1 MHPGS
6 ATGASSC
13 SALGQ
18 SPTEGTHP
26 TNATQRSLFSLFN
39 SPQARCLAAVG
50 GEGRDRAWFGVRV
63 EPLILFLAKNG
74 RMGLPH
80 GKESLPKGNGDGPVA
95 LRLSPDTH
103 PWGSMAANATASA
116 WQTQL
121 NGTARGAAGSPQ
133 LCAIS
138 TAARRQSGG
147 RARPLHRMGLR
158 SDVLSSCSQTSQE
171 AQPGRPV
178 ARGKGTRG
186 TMKIIL
192 RRAEP

>member
-13 SALGQ
+13 SVLGQ
-18 SPTEGTHP
+18 GPTEGTHP
-26 TNATQRSLFSLFN
+26 TNATQRPPLSPSN
-39 SPQARCLAAVG
+39 SPQAQCLAAVG
-50 GEGRDRAWFGVRV
+50 GEGWDWAGFGVRV
-63 EPLILFLAKNG
+63 EPFILFLAKNG
-74 RMGLPH
+74 QMGLPR
-80 GKESLPKGNGDGPVA
+80 GKGSLPKGNGDGPVA

-147 RARPLHRMGLR
+147 RARPLHRTAWGCALMFSPPAPRRPRRPSRAGRSHGEKEPVGL
-158 SDVLSSCSQTSQE
+158 
-171 AQPGRPV
+171 
-178 ARGKGTRG
+178 
-186 TMKIIL
+186 
-192 RRAEP
+192 